1 MSRLSG
7 VQFFGA
13 AGRST
18 ETRNMNQKIIQ
29 LGRLFAWAVACSATI
44 GIASCNIS
52 SNVDMEPRAAA
63 SMPATMVAVA
73 AQKSDVPG
81 INLQCDV
88 NHIRNA
94 PAPFHWSF
102 KKVATPD
109 TNADWEANITH
120 DSIAG
125 TYIGDSGARTIHA
138 VRSDTTAWN
147 TASLALTGPLPASTF
162 ALVNNSSA
170 ISRAGAENVNGE
182 DTINYTIDTSRDAPA
197 DASLIRNVLGANGFI
212 RGSAW
217 VTQGGCPVKFV
228 LDVEQHNGDGT
239 VEKERYEANVTQ
251 Q

>member
-1 MSRLSG
+1 
-7 VQFFGA
+7 
-13 AGRST
+13 
-18 ETRNMNQKIIQ
+18 MNRKMIQ
-29 LGRLFAWAVACSATI
+29 LGRLFAWVVVGSATM
-44 GIASCNIS
+44 GLTSCNVS
-52 SNVDMEPRAAA
+52 SKADIAPRSAA
-63 SMPATMVAVA
+63 SVPATMVAVA

-109 TNADWEANITH
+109 TNADWEANITQ

-125 TYIGDSGARTIHA
+125 AYIGASGARAIHA
-138 VRSDTTAWN
+138 ARSDATAWN
-147 TASLALTGPLPASTF
+147 TASLALTGPLPASAF
-162 ALVNNSSA
+162 ALVNHSSA
-170 ISRAGAENVNGE
+170 IVRAGAENVNGE
-182 DTINYTIDTSRDAPA
+182 NTIKYTIDTSRDAPA
-197 DASLIRNVLGANGFI
+197 DASLIRNVLGVNGFI

-217 VTQGGCPVKFV
+217 VTPGGCPVRFV

-239 VEKERYEANVTQ
+239 VQKERYEANVTQ